1 MGALRLETVLIIGG
15 IVQGDQFAFGR
26 GVRDG
31 TFDND
36 HVRGVGTGGLLH
48 GASFLGLDAIGRL
61 VAARKKLKFTLKLK
75 IEMNLEIKVEIVDF
89 CQSILI
95 SLGVSL
101 NKFTLK
107 AVKRVDYLRYGNTIN
122 ESGVY

>member
-1 MGALRLETVLIIGG
+1 
-15 IVQGDQFAFGR
+15 
-26 GVRDG
+26 
-31 TFDND
+31 
-36 HVRGVGTGGLLH
+36 
-48 GASFLGLDAIGRL
+48 
-61 VAARKKLKFTLKLK
+61 
-75 IEMNLEIKVEIVDF
+75 MNVKIKVEIVDF

-107 AVKRVDYLRYGNTIN
+107 AVKRVDNLRYENTIN